1 MKAVIQV
8 VGQAELSVD
17 NKLISKIGH
26 GLVVFFC
33 VEKGDLEENL
43 PYFAKK
49 IANLRIFADENDKTN
64 LSIKDVGGEI
74 LLVSQFTLAGD
85 CSGGNRPYFAS
96 AEEPN
101 RANDLYLK
109 LASRIEKEYGITVK
123 LGVFGAHMVINQTNL
138 GPFTILLEKR

>member
-8 VGQAELSVD
+8 VGQAELSVEE
-17 NKLISKIGH
+17 KLISKIGH

-96 AEEPN
+96 AEEPI
-101 RANDLYLK
+101 RANELYLK
-109 LASRIEKEYGITVK
+109 LASLIEKEHGINVK
-123 LGVFGAHMVINQTNL
+123 LGAFGEHMIINQTNL
-138 GPFTILLEKR
+138 GPFTILLEKK